1 MEFGNHYYYE
11 ITVRQHHKDLLSEA
25 EASRLLK
32 QAGLL
37 PEKGIAWPMVGVNLT
52 VLWRKIRWQV
62 PLVQK
67 P

>member
-1 MEFGNHYYYE
+1 MEFGNHYYYA
-11 ITVRQHHKDLLSEA
+11 ITIRQHHKDLLPEV
-25 EASRLLK
+25 EASRLLQ

-37 PEKGIAWPMVGVNLT
+37 PKTGIAWPMMGDSLSA
-52 VLWRKIRWQV
+52 LWRKIRWQV